1 MFKII
6 KYGCEYNLSKKCV
19 ATIDATYD
27 GVRVV
32 LNDNTEIRFSMN
44 VSPQVKAIIPIAKI
58 SNSDDITLNLDNAIA
73 GKYDS
78 VLLLGKQETQTI
90 QPQVIIVPEKKTET
104 KTEEIVKTPPKNK
117 GGRPK
122 KNTTKKV

>member
-6 KYGCEYNLSKKCV
+6 KYGCEYNLAQKCV
-19 ATIDATYD
+19 ASVDATYD
-27 GVRVV
+27 GIIVR

-58 SNSDDITLNLDNAIA
+58 SSADNVTLNLDNAIS
-73 GKYDS
+73 GRYDS
-78 VLLLGKQETQTI
+78 VLQLGPNESETI
-90 QPQVIIVPEKKTET
+90 QPQVIIVPDKKTE
-104 KTEEIVKTPPKNK
+104 ETPPSTQKTKHK

-122 KNTTKKV
+122 KTATKKS